1 MASTYSHPQGD
12 KPRWDIQIFYLL
24 LISIMLM
31 LPLVADSA
39 TPLDAPIPGANVAS
53 IRTWLYQNNLQLR
66 ALQAETEAAE
76 ARVQP
81 AGALP
86 NPMFSVEFLGINANQ
101 SSMAPRSED
110 ASIYRVRQGFPLWGK
125 RELSRDVER
134 NKARAYGFERDAVAL
149 DLLAQAE
156 DAYVRYWYIGEA
168 EAIINRQISL
178 VEQIQEIASARY
190 ALGLAAQQDSIRAQV
205 ERTVMQREL
214 IERRTSR
221 RVAVSELNS
230 VLGRRVDA
238 SLATPISQPDLTVSS
253 NNLATSLES
262 LDRGVHPGVQA
273 SLTMATAASRNVEL
287 VKRNRY
293 PDVYLTVGAMQ
304 QNTNIESYEVML
316 EVEIP
321 FQQRALRE
329 RERESR
335 LLEESALARASQE
348 QLDLQGRLG
357 MAWSRWSGA
366 KEQRELIENTLL
378 PQADANFKS
387 ALASYQVSKVDF
399 GTLLAALTEWQGA
412 DLARVDATR
421 DELLGAVAVRAII
434 GDSK

>member
-1 MASTYSHPQGD
+1 MAFTFLQLLGIKLRLNNHFS
-12 KPRWDIQIFYLL
+12 YLL
-24 LISIMLM
+24 LISIL
-31 LPLVADSA
+31 LIWPLFASSA
-39 TPLDAPIPGANVAS
+39 TPLEDPIPGANVAS
-53 IRTWLYQNNLQLR
+53 IRTWLYQHNPQLR

-86 NPMFSVEFLGINANQ
+86 NPMFSVEFLGINASQ
-101 SSMAPRSED
+101 PSMAPGND
-110 ASIYRVRQGFPLWGK
+110 DTSIYRVRQGFPLWGK

-134 NKARAYGFERDAVAL
+134 NKAKAYGLDRDAVAL
-149 DLLAQAE
+149 DLLARAE
-156 DAYVRYWYIGEA
+156 DSYVRYWYIGEA

-178 VEQIQEIASARY
+178 VEQIQEIASTRY

-214 IERRTSR
+214 IERRTLR
-221 RVAVSELNS
+221 REAVAELNA

-238 SLATPISQPDLTVSS
+238 SLATPISQPDLAVSS

-262 LDRGVHPGVQA
+262 LEHGVHPGIQA

-357 MAWSRWSGA
+357 MAWSRWNGA

-378 PQADANFKS
+378 PQADANYKS

-412 DLARVDATR
+412 DLARIDATR